1 MTIGTASGR
10 YEQRLGSSV
19 SFSRSRGPSQQADD
33 EEDIQF
39 SAAPYIQT
47 YLAHNSRLAGCC
59 GDFLPIPFERAA
71 PRSWWD
77 PRFDSDILEGQYRQS
92 VFPQFRLRFHTV
104 LRPTNH
110 QGTETLALGPNK
122 RLKNPGLSPLRHQS
136 RSRLDWRGH
145 GERGLNPDVGMC
157 SAVHLTPMQPVH
169 ACLNSFAL
177 PALYA
182 ETLVF
187 RMYALLYILTVSLS
201 WFVYFVTT
209 GLQGKTNHWIAITIT
224 FSSLFIFTSC
234 VLVFTCTDFYRHHP
248 RGFSASVAIVMT
260 LLSLALI
267 IFDPTLGHPAD
278 ITPVGQFSLCVEILL
293 LIYTVIPLPL
303 YLAVSICSVYSIA
316 FEVLT
321 AYLNTGVQTHDSTG
335 DYGFAI
341 RALLQLCV
349 HLIGFHILIMTKVRM
364 RGTFMKVGQSLLVRR
379 QLEMEQQMKQTMIH
393 SVMPPKVA
401 AWLMS
406 ETGGWGDDEIGRDTL
421 KSKRGSTPGGNDV
434 RSLFRPFNM
443 HHMENVSILFA
454 DIVGF
459 TKMSSN
465 KTAEELVGILN
476 DLFERF
482 DDLCA
487 INGCEKISTL
497 GDCYY
502 CVAGCPEPK
511 LDHAKSCVEMGL
523 GMIDAIKQ
531 FDSERNEGESFDQT

>member
-92 VFPQFRLRFHTV
+92 VFPQFRLRF
-104 LRPTNH
+104 
-110 QGTETLALGPNK
+110 Q
-122 RLKNPGLSPLRHQS
+122 
-136 RSRLDWRGH
+136 
-145 GERGLNPDVGMC
+145 
-157 SAVHLTPMQPVH
+157 
-169 ACLNSFAL
+169 
-177 PALYA
+177 
-182 ETLVF
+182 
-187 RMYALLYILTVSLS
+187 YALLYILTVSLS

>member
-1 MTIGTASGR
+1 M
-10 YEQRLGSSV
+10 
-19 SFSRSRGPSQQADD
+19 
-33 EEDIQF
+33 
-39 SAAPYIQT
+39 
-47 YLAHNSRLAGCC
+47 
-59 GDFLPIPFERAA
+59 
-71 PRSWWD
+71 
-77 PRFDSDILEGQYRQS
+77 
-92 VFPQFRLRFHTV
+92 
-104 LRPTNH
+104 
-110 QGTETLALGPNK
+110 
-122 RLKNPGLSPLRHQS
+122 
-136 RSRLDWRGH
+136 
-145 GERGLNPDVGMC
+145 
-157 SAVHLTPMQPVH
+157 
-169 ACLNSFAL
+169 
-177 PALYA
+177 
-182 ETLVF
+182 
-187 RMYALLYILTVSLS
+187 MYALLYILTVSLS

-224 FSSLFIFTSC
+224 FSSLFLFTSC

-303 YLAVSICSVYSIA
+303 YLAVSISSVYSIA

-335 DYGFAI
+335 DYGFVI

-531 FDSERNEGESFDQT
+531 FDSERNEERSNTTTLKGRRLPSFAAVPGKVWPIVGLEPSSGRRRRLFPSHRHSPRSGSLARAWTESIVHWGSLWPLKRPGYDQLLTWRALRLRPRLWPGRRKPHLS